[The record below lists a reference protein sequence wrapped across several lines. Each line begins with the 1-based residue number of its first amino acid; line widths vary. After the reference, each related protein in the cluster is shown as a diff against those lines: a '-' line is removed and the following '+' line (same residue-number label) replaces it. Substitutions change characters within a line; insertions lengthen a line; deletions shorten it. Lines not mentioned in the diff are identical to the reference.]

1 MKRFRFLTISV
12 LFPAKFS
19 GKQAPALGWC
29 LAGSWMGAIPGH
41 QEQLYFFLKE
51 KKSGG
56 FGSLSW

>member
-12 LFPAKFS
+12 LFPATFS
-19 GKQAPALGWC
+19 GKHLPRVVPRWPSDGCASWSPAT
-29 LAGSWMGAIPGH
+29 A
-41 QEQLYFFLKE
+41 FFFFKE